1 MDTNRVKITLIVI
14 LVLHPLIMPL
24 LLYSTAL
31 VFKVSFGI
39 WPQYGDAR
47 FLNMQ
52 SILYG
57 MQMNTLILG
66 IFFLP
71 FFIYKTIFASVMKIR
86 KLSCI
91 YFLTYSSFLL
101 LEKYDPNGF
110 FIWLE

>member
-1 MDTNRVKITLIVI
+1 MDAKRIKIALFII
-14 LVLHPLIMPL
+14 LALHPLIMPL
-24 LLYSTAL
+24 LLYSTVL
-31 VFKVSFGI
+31 VFKVSFGT
-39 WPQYGDAR
+39 WPQYGDVR

-52 SILYG
+52 SVLYN
-57 MQMNTLILG
+57 MEMNTLFLG

-71 FFIYKTIFASVMKIR
+71 FFIYKTIFTSAMKIR

-101 LEKYDPNGF
+101 LEKYDPSGF